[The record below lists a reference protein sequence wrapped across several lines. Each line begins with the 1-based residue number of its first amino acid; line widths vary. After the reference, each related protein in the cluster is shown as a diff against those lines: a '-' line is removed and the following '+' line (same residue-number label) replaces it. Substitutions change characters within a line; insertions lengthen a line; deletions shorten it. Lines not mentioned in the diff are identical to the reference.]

1 MISPRDRAIGATCG
15 ISAYLCWGFVALYFQ
30 LIISRGVAPDDLL
43 ANRVV
48 WSLVFCLVIV
58 LLLKRGKELRAVL
71 CDRKRLLALA
81 VSSVLVG
88 TNWMAF
94 ILAVKWNRL
103 IEASLG
109 YYILPLV
116 SVVLGLT
123 VLRERLSRVEWIS
136 VGLAVLG
143 VGIIITSNGGV
154 PWLAMTV
161 AISFAFYGL
170 VRKLT
175 QVGPLVGMTVETAV
189 LTPFALAYLFWH
201 VNVAGTYD
209 ILTWLLLAIAGAI
222 TSVLLMLY
230 ARAAQTLRLSTLGFL
245 QYIAPTV
252 QLIVAIQLFHEP
264 TSLRE
269 LMGFV
274 PIWLGLLIYSI
285 HIAIRSRHTGESGKL
300 PPRRADSST
309 VRAGHS

>member
-1 MISPRDRAIGATCG
+1 MITARDRAIGATCG

-30 LIISRGVAPDDLL
+30 LIINRGVAADDLL

-48 WSLVFCLVIV
+48 WSLLFCLVIV
-58 LLLKRGKELRAVL
+58 LLRNGGKELRAVV
-71 CDRKRLLALA
+71 CDRKRLMALSL
-81 VSSVLVG
+81 SSVLVG

-123 VLRERLSRVEWIS
+123 VLRERLSRVEWLS
-136 VGLAVLG
+136 VGLAVVG
-143 VGIIITSNGGV
+143 VGIIIASNGGV
-154 PWLAMTV
+154 PWLALTV
-161 AISFAFYGL
+161 AFSFAFYGL

-175 QVGPLVGMTVETAV
+175 QVGPLLGMTIETAV
-189 LTPFALAYLFWH
+189 LAPFALAYIFWH
-201 VNVAGTYD
+201 ASVAGTYD
-209 ILTWLLLAIAGAI
+209 PITWLLLAIAGAI

-230 ARAAQTLRLSTLGFL
+230 ARAAQSLRLSTLGFL
-245 QYIAPTV
+245 QYFSPTV
-252 QLIVAIQLFHEP
+252 QLIVAIKLFHEP

-269 LMGFV
+269 LAGFV

-285 HIAIRSRHTGESGKL
+285 HTAIRSRQNSGSGKV
-300 PPRRADSST
+300 PAPRADSST